1 MGAGM
6 EEVAQVALALKYL
19 TWGKDV
25 ALLTDARFSGVS
37 TGACVG
43 HVSPEALADGPIG
56 KIKDHDLI
64 QIRIDTRNLSGSIDF
79 VGTKEKTI
87 SPEIASKTLEAR
99 SPNEDLQPDSRL
111 HADTKL

>member
-6 EEVAQVALALKYL
+6 EEVAQVALALKHL
-19 TWGKDV
+19 TWGKEV

-56 KIKDHDLI
+56 KIKDNDLI

-79 VGTKEKTI
+79 VGTKENTI
-87 SPEIASKTLEAR
+87 SPEIAI
-99 SPNEDLQPDSRL
+99 
-111 HADTKL
+111 